1 MAAIKVIL
9 SIISKHPWMY
19 FLENSEW
26 FRKIL
31 VDKGGGCL

>member
-9 SIISKHPWMY
+9 STRSERPQVY

-31 VDKGGGCL
+31 IDKGNGCL

>member
-9 SIISKHPWMY
+9 SISSQRPRMY